1 MGEGVKRRAAGRVGR
16 QVFIPRVGCGIKTG
30 STGVLAG
37 LPGPQKQKGA
47 TVRQGMSSQEARV
60 SLFGDLTRVSFYGER
75 QGLFF
80 RGTQQPGGKN
90 DIAASSSG
98 RAASPSSQAHRNS
111 ARYSL
116 SSRAKRA
123 HERPARPLRGRASP
137 QPFKAPGSVVK
148 RRVKFK
154 ATGRVS
160 SVTGELVDW
169 DSLVG
174 VESEC
179 APVSSGIPN
188 RGAGCFRD
196 QKRQGGGKRLFC
208 NSRNAEVPHKQ
219 MAAQV
224 AFSQISRGMA
234 CRPPIANKCRGRGK
248 TKETG

>member
-80 RGTQQPGGKN
+80 RGTQQPGGGKN

-98 RAASPSSQAHRNS
+98 RTALPSSQAHRDS
-111 ARYSL
+111 ARISP

-123 HERPARPLRGRASP
+123 HEGCERTLLRSSITPAIQGARKRCVEAGQIQGDRPGFERNG
-137 QPFKAPGSVVK
+137 
-148 RRVKFK
+148 
-154 ATGRVS
+154 
-160 SVTGELVDW
+160 
-169 DSLVG
+169 
-174 VESEC
+174 
-179 APVSSGIPN
+179 GI
-188 RGAGCFRD
+188 G
-196 QKRQGGGKRLFC
+196 
-208 NSRNAEVPHKQ
+208 
-219 MAAQV
+219 
-224 AFSQISRGMA
+224 
-234 CRPPIANKCRGRGK
+234 
-248 TKETG
+248 